1 MSSVVVPG
9 DQTRAAVLAGS
20 APHTSKASSKLP
32 IPTLRSMITDAS
44 QPILCPVRSSSHLRP
59 GTNLDTG
66 TVSHTCPIIFP
77 AYYLLLSCNH
87 HSHHCHYTPIHHH
100 LYPSRLR
107 LPPGC
112 PHSNH
117 AAIRVVLDP
126 RGRHAQ
132 LPLLSPAPADIHPR
146 PQSSGPRQFQDGR
159 PVPAHLRPANPE
171 QLWQLPQPLP

>member
-1 MSSVVVPG
+1 
-9 DQTRAAVLAGS
+9 
-20 APHTSKASSKLP
+20 
-32 IPTLRSMITDAS
+32 MITDAS

-66 TVSHTCPIIFP
+66 AVSHTCPIIFP

-107 LPPGC
+107 LRPGC

-146 PQSSGPRQFQDGR
+146 PQSSGPRQLQDGR

-171 QLWQLPQPLP
+171 QLWQLPQPLPQRREPHRQNPKKTQDMV